1 MARTRLYISEQ
12 YLKDSGARS
21 RGGAPP
27 VAPTK
32 RRQDGASA
40 RSADRSEGPLLDGP
54 DAGESVENPECWSS
68 DTAAETAGSDAGD
81 ADETHV
87 LRMLYKGNVQE
98 LNRNEEQRR
107 VSTVHGQRHDYY
119 RHTRCTGVAQE
130 EQSAVP
136 AGAINV
142 YEDSDDDLAL
152 GGESLEIEK
161 ECQEL
166 RAAQSWVNQEGWDLH
181 AESLAISA
189 GTGRQL
195 DLRLDWCGVQSVFD
209 GGASASSNAAAV
221 EEAVV
226 LNDYSLED
234 LDPTQRVFANR
245 VLTWAAELRDVYLRN
260 RDTGTR
266 DPPPLLRCF
275 LCGSAGSGKSTTLRT
290 ALMHVRL
297 LFQKAQIDAT
307 VELTAYTG
315 VAAFNIGFGAKTACS
330 AFRVFPNAPWKPEL
344 EGQQY
349 RQLEEQWRNVVLL
362 IVDEVSFIGA
372 AFFAKMHFRLQQAKR
387 AHFSS
392 LGVDPNERTFGDI
405 SIVLVGDF
413 GQLEPIDD
421 FSMVDA
427 EATYQS
433 CPKRLRHIWRH
444 ARQGRLL
451 LQEFKEAFVLRRI
464 RRSASDMWWTES
476 CLRLRDFEMLREQAR
491 DNQRQ

>member
-1 MARTRLYISEQ
+1 MKEN
-12 YLKDSGARS
+12 GARS

-27 VAPTK
+27 VAPAKT
-32 RRQDGASA
+32 RHDAALTGAGCA
-40 RSADRSEGPLLDGP
+40 GEGEGPPLDGP
-54 DAGESVENPECWSS
+54 DAGEGIEDAEGWSS
-68 DTAAETAGSDAGD
+68 DATAETAGSDAAK

-87 LRMLYKGNVQE
+87 LKMLYKGNVEE
-98 LNRNEEQRR
+98 LNRTEEQRR
-107 VSTVHGQRHDYY
+107 VSKVHSQRHDYY
-119 RHTRCTGVAQE
+119 KHTRCTSVAQE

-142 YEDSDDDLAL
+142 YEDSDDDFAL

-166 RAAQSWVNQEGWDLH
+166 RAAQSWVNQEGWDPQG
-181 AESLAISA
+181 ESFAASTE
-189 GTGRQL
+189 TGREV
-195 DLRLDWCGVQSVFD
+195 DLRLDWCRVQSVLD
-209 GGASASSNAAAV
+209 GGSSATSNAAV
-221 EEAVV
+221 VDEAVV

-245 VLTWAAELRDVYLRN
+245 VLAWAAELRDVYVRN
-260 RDTGTR
+260 RDKGTR

-275 LCGSAGSGKSTTLRT
+275 LCGSAGSGKSTTIRT

-297 LFQKAQIDAT
+297 LFQKAKIDAT

-362 IVDEVSFIGA
+362 IVDEVSCIGT

-392 LGVDPNERTFGDI
+392 LGADPHEHTFGDI
-405 SIVLVGDF
+405 SIVLVCDF

-421 FSMVDA
+421 FSMVDT
-427 EATYQS
+427 EATYQTCQKS
-433 CPKRLRHIWRH
+433 
-444 ARQGRLL
+444 
-451 LQEFKEAFVLRRI
+451 
-464 RRSASDMWWTES
+464 
-476 CLRLRDFEMLREQAR
+476 
-491 DNQRQ
+491 